1 MNVSATLRL
10 PRLRSAA
17 RSLSVACAVLA
28 IAHTAQ
34 ATTADGTLI
43 TNVAC
48 ATFGTV
54 ATAGWPGSGQT
65 LEVSYCATQTVL
77 VATPSIALQKTAAPS
92 IECSGG
98 TITFCIW
105 AVNTSSLTSAFD
117 VVLVDRLPDNVAY
130 LTGQNQWATG
140 TAGGTITYGYG
151 AGGALPTY
159 TWGNTEPANGGV
171 QSGSLYYL
179 RWVVNMI
186 GPLKSAM
193 VCYKV
198 QIL

>member
-1 MNVSATLRL
+1 MSSHPSTAPLRGA
-10 PRLRSAA
+10 LRV
-17 RSLSVACAVLA
+17 VACALLGLLA
-28 IAHTAQ
+28 AGRAH

-65 LEVSYCATQTVL
+65 LEVSYCATQVVL

-105 AVNTSSLTSAFD
+105 AVNTSSMTSAFD
-117 VVLVDRLPDNVAY
+117 VVLQDRLPDYVAY

-140 TAGGTITYGYG
+140 TAGGTITGGWGSGSFPITYFW
-151 AGGALPTY
+151 GGA
-159 TWGNTEPANGGV
+159 EPPNLSV
-171 QSGSLYYL
+171 QSGGTYYL